1 MLELKSSKGTGYKAL
16 ARQTKV
22 KICSPESIVCNYVA
36 VDVRS
41 RLFKYVREISMIR
54 NTKRKV
60 RCVFGLLLQGIN
72 SEIKRVCNEA
82 LERMMAE
89 VHIIG
94 ADKVKY
100 VFCSPNRCPYRE
112 RLRLSDRI
120 LEKTKAKER
129 LAKALS
135 KCKKHILKVS
145 VMIECHSAFVGYVIA
160 HIEEVCLIYNNII
173 SEKNISGR
181 YWAFSTVMP
190 YHEDSYESD
199 RLCARISENLYGKFS
214 SDNFVLSEDYD
225 CTFLFGA
232 KKMIRKVTKHA
243 VQYVTIK
250 DAMKVFGCNNR
261 QSLVYKCCLMGTD
274 YNLGLKGIGPKK
286 AVATNNERVLAKECM
301 KQQCIN
307 IRELMEFF
315 LVKISSVRR

>member
-22 KICSPESIVCNYVA
+22 RICSPESIVCNYVA

-41 RLFKYVREISMIR
+41 RLFKYVREISRIR
-54 NTKRKV
+54 NINKKV
-60 RCVFGLLLQGIN
+60 RCVFGLLLQGAQEYFFGP
-72 SEIKRVCNEA
+72 EIKRICDEA

-89 VHIIG
+89 VSIIG

-100 VFCSPNRCPYRE
+100 VFCSPERCPYRE

-120 LEKTKAKER
+120 LDKTKAKER
-129 LAKALS
+129 LTKALR
-135 KCKKHILKVS
+135 KCNKHILNVS
-145 VMIECHSAFVGYVIA
+145 VMIECHDVFVGYVIA
-160 HIEEVCLIYNNII
+160 HIEEVCLIYNSII
-173 SEKNISGR
+173 SGK
-181 YWAFSTVMP
+181 ATVMP
-190 YHEDSYESD
+190 DHEDSYESD
-199 RLCARISENLYGKFS
+199 RLCARISENLYGV
-214 SDNFVLSEDYD
+214 VLSEDYD

-232 KKMIRKVTKHA
+232 NKMIRKVTKHA